1 MVVMTLEKVPTSLR
15 GELSR
20 WMIEISTGVF
30 VGKLSA
36 LVRDLLW
43 EKCEKSKCAGRCCQV
58 YRINNEQGFAI
69 RMAGDVERCVIN
81 LDGLQLVAV
90 KNAAW
95 EKMFVEPAED
105 LDNPTGH
112 IEPSKA

>member
-1 MVVMTLEKVPTSLR
+1 MTLEKVPASLR

-20 WMIEISTGVF
+20 WMIEVSTGVF

-43 EKCEKSKCAGRCCQV
+43 EKCEESKRTGRCCQV
-58 YRINNEQGFAI
+58 YRVNNEQGFAI
-69 RMAGDVERCVIN
+69 RMAGDVERSVID
-81 LDGLQLVAV
+81 LDGVQLVAV

-95 EKMFVEPAED
+95 EQMFVEPAED
-105 LDNPTGH
+105 HDN
-112 IEPSKA
+112 SKGDIAASEG

>member
-1 MVVMTLEKVPTSLR
+1 MVEV
-15 GELSR
+15 
-20 WMIEISTGVF
+20 STGVY

-43 EKCEKSKCAGRCCQV
+43 EKVMASKRTGRCCQV
-58 YRINNEQGFAI
+58 YRTNTEQGFAV
-69 RMAGDVERCVIN
+69 RMDGDSERSVIN
-81 LDGLQLVAV
+81 LDGLHLVAV

-95 EKMFVEPAED
+95 ERMFVEPAED
-105 LDNPTGH
+105 HDSPNGD

>member
-1 MVVMTLEKVPTSLR
+1 MVEV
-15 GELSR
+15 
-20 WMIEISTGVF
+20 STGVY

-43 EKCEKSKCAGRCCQV
+43 EKVMASKRTGRCCQV
-58 YRINNEQGFAI
+58 YRTNTEQGFVI
-69 RMAGDVERCVIN
+69 RMDGDSERSVVD
-81 LDGLQLVAV
+81 LDGLHLVAV

-105 LDNPTGH
+105 YESMDGD
-112 IEPSKA
+112 IEGSKR

>member
-1 MVVMTLEKVPTSLR
+1 MTLEKVPTSLR

-20 WMIEISTGVF
+20 WMIEVSTGVF

-43 EKCEKSKCAGRCCQV
+43 EKVSENKRAGRCCQV
-58 YRINNEQGFAI
+58 YRTNNEQGFAI
-69 RMAGDVERCVIN
+69 RMVGDSKRSVID
-81 LDGLQLVAV
+81 LDGVQLVAV

-95 EKMFVEPAED
+95 ERMFVEPAED
-105 LDNPTGH
+105 HDNPTGD
-112 IEPSKA
+112 IEAPEA